1 MIERG
6 SAVTLATYNMPR
18 AVAFYRMLGF
28 ELVHGGDDA
37 AFTSFRAGTSFLN
50 LVGRAVD
57 AKKTTRMTRTSNE
70 VQHLGETG
78 GRIMKFLKPCVFLGL
93 LAILAI
99 WISSP
104 RAETLIPDVPHSYP
118 ADLLAHIRAA
128 AKAVP
133 GPLPIRINFIKIA
146 ESHRPLSDIVVGGS
160 QQDYVSARTAFQVV
174 FPGGWVMIDS
184 GMDETVHK
192 FFGFGRAEPY
202 WADRNALLQQ
212 ALTAAKLIVVTHEHG
227 DHVAGVIRTDAREEI
242 AAKTLLTRAQVQT
255 LTTYPQMPEIRLTPE
270 MARRYMVVDYEG
282 YLPVAPGIVLIK
294 APGHTP
300 GHQMVY
306 VRLASE
312 REYLFIG
319 DVGWT
324 LDAVK
329 QLKLRPEA
337 TMRRI
342 SESAPALMFELTWIK
357 EVMDREGLIV
367 IPSHDDILLKDLTA
381 KQLIGGELAPQ

>member
-1 MIERG
+1 
-6 SAVTLATYNMPR
+6 
-18 AVAFYRMLGF
+18 
-28 ELVHGGDDA
+28 
-37 AFTSFRAGTSFLN
+37 
-50 LVGRAVD
+50 
-57 AKKTTRMTRTSNE
+57 
-70 VQHLGETG
+70 
-78 GRIMKFLKPCVFLGL
+78 MKFFKPCVFLGL
-93 LAILAI
+93 LAVLAI
-99 WISSP
+99 WISSA
-104 RAETLIPDVPHSYP
+104 RAETLVPDVPHPYA
-118 ADLLAHIRAA
+118 ADLLTHIRAA

-146 ESHRPLSDIVVGGS
+146 ESHRPLSDIIVGGS
-160 QQDYVSARTAFQVV
+160 QQDYVSARTAFQVM

-202 WADRNALLQQ
+202 WADRNAIVQQ
-212 ALTAAKLIVVTHEHG
+212 ALIAAKLIVLTHEHG
-227 DHVAGVIRTDAREEI
+227 DHAAGVIRTNAREEI

-270 MARRYMVVDYEG
+270 MARSYIVIDYES

-306 VRLASE
+306 VRLASD

-324 LDAVK
+324 LDNVQ
-329 QLKLRPEA
+329 QLKLRPEV

-342 SESAPALMFELTWIK
+342 GESAPALMFELTWLK
-357 EVMDREGLIV
+357 EVIDHEGLIV

-381 KQLIGGELAPQ
+381 KQLIGGELALQ

>member
-1 MIERG
+1 
-6 SAVTLATYNMPR
+6 
-18 AVAFYRMLGF
+18 
-28 ELVHGGDDA
+28 
-37 AFTSFRAGTSFLN
+37 
-50 LVGRAVD
+50 
-57 AKKTTRMTRTSNE
+57 
-70 VQHLGETG
+70 
-78 GRIMKFLKPCVFLGL
+78 MKFLKPCVFLGL

-104 RAETLIPDVPHSYP
+104 RAETLIPDVPHSYA

-202 WADRNALLQQ
+202 WADRNVLLQQ

-227 DHVAGVIRTDAREEI
+227 DHVAGVIRTDARDEI

-270 MARRYMVVDYEG
+270 MARRYMVIDYES

-306 VRLASE
+306 VQLASE

-324 LDAVK
+324 LDNVK

-342 SESAPALMFELTWIK
+342 NESAPALMFELTWIK

-381 KQLIGGELAPQ
+381 KQLIGGELALQ

>member
-1 MIERG
+1 
-6 SAVTLATYNMPR
+6 
-18 AVAFYRMLGF
+18 
-28 ELVHGGDDA
+28 
-37 AFTSFRAGTSFLN
+37 
-50 LVGRAVD
+50 
-57 AKKTTRMTRTSNE
+57 
-70 VQHLGETG
+70 
-78 GRIMKFLKPCVFLGL
+78 MKFLRPFVFSGL
-93 LAILAI
+93 LAIFTTWMPSLH
-99 WISSP
+99 
-104 RAETLIPDVPHSYP
+104 AETLIPDVPHPYAS
-118 ADLLAHIRAA
+118 DLLMHVRAA

-133 GPLPIRINFIKIA
+133 GPLPTRINFTKIA
-146 ESHRPLSDIVVGGS
+146 ESHRPLSDIIVGGS

-192 FFGFGRAEPY
+192 FFGFGRVEPY
-202 WADRNALLQQ
+202 WADRNAILQQ
-212 ALTAAKLIVVTHEHG
+212 ALKAARLIVVTHEHG

-255 LTTYPQMPEIRLTPE
+255 LATYPQTPEIRLTPE
-270 MARRYMVVDYEG
+270 MARSYIVVDYDS
-282 YLPVAPGIVLIK
+282 YLPVAPGMVLIK

-324 LDAVK
+324 LENVK
-329 QLKLRPEA
+329 QLKSRPEA
-337 TMRRI
+337 TMRRV

-357 EVMDREGLIV
+357 DVMDHEGLIV

-381 KQLIGGELAPQ
+381 KQLIGDELAPP

>member
-1 MIERG
+1 
-6 SAVTLATYNMPR
+6 
-18 AVAFYRMLGF
+18 
-28 ELVHGGDDA
+28 
-37 AFTSFRAGTSFLN
+37 
-50 LVGRAVD
+50 
-57 AKKTTRMTRTSNE
+57 
-70 VQHLGETG
+70 
-78 GRIMKFLKPCVFLGL
+78 MKFLKSCVFLGL
-93 LAILAI
+93 LAIAAI
-99 WISSP
+99 WTSSP
-104 RAETLIPDVPHSYP
+104 RAETLIPDVPHAYA
-118 ADLLAHIRAA
+118 ADLLTHIRAA

-133 GPLPIRINFIKIA
+133 GPLPVRINFIKVA
-146 ESHRPLSDIVVGGS
+146 ESHRPLSDIIVGGS
-160 QQDYVSARTAFQVV
+160 QQDYVSARTAFQVM

-192 FFGFGRAEPY
+192 FFGFGRVEPY
-202 WADRNALLQQ
+202 WADRNAIVQQ
-212 ALTAAKLIVVTHEHG
+212 ALKAAKLIVVTHEHG

-270 MARRYMVVDYEG
+270 MARSYIVIDYES

-306 VRLASE
+306 VRLA
-312 REYLFIG
+312 FIG

-324 LDAVK
+324 LDNVK

-342 SESAPALMFELTWIK
+342 GESAPALMFESTWIK
-357 EVMDREGLIV
+357 EVMDHEGVIV
-367 IPSHDDILLKDLTA
+367 IPSHDDILLKDLAA
-381 KQLIGGELAPQ
+381 KQLIGGELALQ

>member
-1 MIERG
+1 MRHK
-6 SAVTLATYNMPR
+6 AD
-18 AVAFYRMLGF
+18 FYDM
-28 ELVHGGDDA
+28 
-37 AFTSFRAGTSFLN
+37 
-50 LVGRAVD
+50 
-57 AKKTTRMTRTSNE
+57 
-70 VQHLGETG
+70 QHLGETG
-78 GRIMKFLKPCVFLGL
+78 ERIMKFLKPCVFLGL

-104 RAETLIPDVPHSYP
+104 RAETLIPDVPHPYA
-118 ADLLAHIRAA
+118 ADLLTHIRAA

-146 ESHRPLSDIVVGGS
+146 ESHRPLSDIIVGGS

-184 GMDETVHK
+184 GMDEAVHK
-192 FFGFGRAEPY
+192 FFGFGRVEPY
-202 WADRNALLQQ
+202 WADRNAILQQ
-212 ALTAAKLIVVTHEHG
+212 ALTAAKLIVITHEHG

-242 AAKTLLTRAQVQT
+242 AAKTLLTRAQVKT

-270 MARRYMVVDYEG
+270 LARSYIVVDYES

-324 LDAVK
+324 LDNVK

-337 TMRRI
+337 SMRRI
-342 SESAPALMFELTWIK
+342 GESAPALMFELTWTK

-367 IPSHDDILLKDLTA
+367 IPSHDDILLRDLTA
-381 KQLIGGELAPQ
+381 KQLIGGELALQ

>member
-1 MIERG
+1 
-6 SAVTLATYNMPR
+6 
-18 AVAFYRMLGF
+18 
-28 ELVHGGDDA
+28 
-37 AFTSFRAGTSFLN
+37 
-50 LVGRAVD
+50 
-57 AKKTTRMTRTSNE
+57 MTRTSND

-160 QQDYVSARTAFQVV
+160 QQDYVSARTAFQVA

-227 DHVAGVIRTDAREEI
+227 DHVAGVIRTDARDEI

-270 MARRYMVVDYEG
+270 MARRYMVVDYES

-306 VRLASE
+306 VRLASD
-312 REYLFIG
+312 REYLLIG

-324 LDAVK
+324 LDNVK

-342 SESAPALMFELTWIK
+342 GESAPALMFELTWIK

-381 KQLIGGELAPQ
+381 KQLIGGELAVQ

>member
-1 MIERG
+1 
-6 SAVTLATYNMPR
+6 V
-18 AVAFYRMLGF
+18 
-28 ELVHGGDDA
+28 
-37 AFTSFRAGTSFLN
+37 
-50 LVGRAVD
+50 
-57 AKKTTRMTRTSNE
+57 
-70 VQHLGETG
+70 
-78 GRIMKFLKPCVFLGL
+78 KFLKPCVFLGP
-93 LAILAI
+93 LAILAV

-104 RAETLIPDVPHSYP
+104 RAETLIPDIPHSYD

-174 FPGGWVMIDS
+174 FPAGWVMIDS

-227 DHVAGVIRTDAREEI
+227 DHVAGVIRTDARDEI

-270 MARRYMVVDYEG
+270 MARRYMVMDYES

-324 LDAVK
+324 LDNVK

-342 SESAPALMFELTWIK
+342 GESAPALMFELTWIK

-381 KQLIGGELAPQ
+381 KQLIGGELALQ

>member
-1 MIERG
+1 M
-6 SAVTLATYNMPR
+6 
-18 AVAFYRMLGF
+18 
-28 ELVHGGDDA
+28 
-37 AFTSFRAGTSFLN
+37 
-50 LVGRAVD
+50 
-57 AKKTTRMTRTSNE
+57 
-70 VQHLGETG
+70 QHLGETG
-78 GRIMKFLKPCVFLGL
+78 ERIMKFLKPCVFLGL

-104 RAETLIPDVPHSYP
+104 RAETLIPDVPHPYA
-118 ADLLAHIRAA
+118 ADLLTHIRAA
-128 AKAVP
+128 AKAIP
-133 GPLPIRINFIKIA
+133 GPLPTRINFIKIA
-146 ESHRPLSDIVVGGS
+146 ESHRPLSDIIVGGS

-184 GMDETVHK
+184 GMDEAVHK
-192 FFGFGRAEPY
+192 FFGFGRVEPY
-202 WADRNALLQQ
+202 WADRNAILQQ
-212 ALTAAKLIVVTHEHG
+212 ALTAAKLIVITHEHG

-242 AAKTLLTRAQVQT
+242 ATKTLLTRAQVQT
-255 LTTYPQMPEIRLTPE
+255 LAAYPQMPEIRLTPE
-270 MARRYMVVDYEG
+270 MARSYIVIDYES

-324 LDAVK
+324 LDNVK

-342 SESAPALMFELTWIK
+342 GESAPALMFELTWIK

-381 KQLIGGELAPQ
+381 KQLIGGELALQ

>member
-1 MIERG
+1 MKC
-6 SAVTLATYNMPR
+6 LAPR
-18 AVAFYRMLGF
+18 VL
-28 ELVHGGDDA
+28 
-37 AFTSFRAGTSFLN
+37 
-50 LVGRAVD
+50 
-57 AKKTTRMTRTSNE
+57 
-70 VQHLGETG
+70 
-78 GRIMKFLKPCVFLGL
+78 LGL
-93 LAILAI
+93 LAICVI
-99 WISSP
+99 WNTSP
-104 RAETLIPDVPHSYP
+104 RAETLVPDVPHPYA
-118 ADLLAHIRAA
+118 ADLLTHVRAA

-133 GPLPIRINFIKIA
+133 GPLPTRINYIKIA
-146 ESHRPLSDIVVGGS
+146 ESHRPLSDIIVGGL

-174 FPGGWVMIDS
+174 FPEGWVMIDA

-202 WADRNALLQQ
+202 WEDRNAILQR

-227 DHVAGVIRTDAREEI
+227 DHVAGAIRTNAREEI
-242 AAKTLLTRAQVQT
+242 AAKTLLTSAQVQT

-270 MARRYMVVDYEG
+270 MARSYIVIDYER

-324 LDAVK
+324 LDNVK
-329 QLKLRPEA
+329 QLKLRPEG

-342 SESAPALMFELTWIK
+342 GESAPALMFALTWIK
-357 EVMDREGLIV
+357 DVMDHEGLIV

-381 KQLIGGELAPQ
+381 RQLIGGELALQ

>member
-1 MIERG
+1 
-6 SAVTLATYNMPR
+6 
-18 AVAFYRMLGF
+18 
-28 ELVHGGDDA
+28 
-37 AFTSFRAGTSFLN
+37 
-50 LVGRAVD
+50 
-57 AKKTTRMTRTSNE
+57 
-70 VQHLGETG
+70 
-78 GRIMKFLKPCVFLGL
+78 MKFLKPCISLGL
-93 LAILAI
+93 LAASAI
-99 WISSP
+99 WISSL
-104 RAETLIPDVPHSYP
+104 RAETLIPDVPHSYA
-118 ADLLAHIRAA
+118 ADLLTHIRAA

-133 GPLPIRINFIKIA
+133 GPLPTRINFIKIA
-146 ESHRPLSDIVVGGS
+146 ESHRPLSDIIVGGS

-174 FPGGWVMIDS
+174 FPGGSVMIDS

-202 WADRNALLQQ
+202 WADRNAILQQ
-212 ALTAAKLIVVTHEHG
+212 ALTAAKLVIITHEHG
-227 DHVAGVIRTDAREEI
+227 DHVAGVIRTSAREEI
-242 AAKTLLTRAQVQT
+242 AAKTLLTRAQLQT

-270 MARRYMVVDYEG
+270 MARSYIVIDYES
-282 YLPVAPGIVLIK
+282 YLPVAPGMVLIK

-324 LDAVK
+324 LDNVK

-342 SESAPALMFELTWIK
+342 GESAPALMFELTWVK

-367 IPSHDDILLKDLTA
+367 IPSHDEILLKDLTA
-381 KQLIGGELAPQ
+381 KRLIGGELELQ

>member
-1 MIERG
+1 M
-6 SAVTLATYNMPR
+6 
-18 AVAFYRMLGF
+18 
-28 ELVHGGDDA
+28 
-37 AFTSFRAGTSFLN
+37 
-50 LVGRAVD
+50 
-57 AKKTTRMTRTSNE
+57 
-70 VQHLGETG
+70 QHLGEAG

-104 RAETLIPDVPHSYP
+104 RAETLIPDVPHSYA

-202 WADRNALLQQ
+202 WADRNVLLQQ

-227 DHVAGVIRTDAREEI
+227 DHVAGVIRTDARDEI

-270 MARRYMVVDYEG
+270 MARRYMVIDYES

-306 VRLASE
+306 VQLASE

-324 LDAVK
+324 LDNVK

-342 SESAPALMFELTWIK
+342 NESAPALMFELTWIK

-381 KQLIGGELAPQ
+381 KQLIGGELALQ

>member
-1 MIERG
+1 
-6 SAVTLATYNMPR
+6 
-18 AVAFYRMLGF
+18 
-28 ELVHGGDDA
+28 
-37 AFTSFRAGTSFLN
+37 
-50 LVGRAVD
+50 
-57 AKKTTRMTRTSNE
+57 
-70 VQHLGETG
+70 
-78 GRIMKFLKPCVFLGL
+78 
-93 LAILAI
+93 
-99 WISSP
+99 
-104 RAETLIPDVPHSYP
+104 LIPDVPHSYA
-118 ADLLAHIRAA
+118 ADLLTHIRAA

-133 GPLPIRINFIKIA
+133 GPLPTRINFIKIA
-146 ESHRPLSDIVVGGS
+146 ESHRPLSDIIVGGS

-174 FPGGWVMIDS
+174 FPGGSVMIDS

-202 WADRNALLQQ
+202 WADRNAILQQ
-212 ALTAAKLIVVTHEHG
+212 ALTAAKLVIITHEHG
-227 DHVAGVIRTDAREEI
+227 DHVAGVIRTSAREEI
-242 AAKTLLTRAQVQT
+242 AAKTLLTRAQLQT

-270 MARRYMVVDYEG
+270 MARSYIVIDYES
-282 YLPVAPGIVLIK
+282 YLPVAPGMVLIK

-324 LDAVK
+324 LDNVK

-342 SESAPALMFELTWIK
+342 GESAPALMFELTWVK

-367 IPSHDDILLKDLTA
+367 IPSHDEILLKDLTA
-381 KQLIGGELAPQ
+381 KRLIGGELELQ

>member
-1 MIERG
+1 
-6 SAVTLATYNMPR
+6 
-18 AVAFYRMLGF
+18 
-28 ELVHGGDDA
+28 
-37 AFTSFRAGTSFLN
+37 
-50 LVGRAVD
+50 
-57 AKKTTRMTRTSNE
+57 
-70 VQHLGETG
+70 
-78 GRIMKFLKPCVFLGL
+78 MKFFKPCVFLGL
-93 LAILAI
+93 LAVLAI
-99 WISSP
+99 WISSA
-104 RAETLIPDVPHSYP
+104 RAETLVPDVPHPYA
-118 ADLLAHIRAA
+118 ADLLTHIRAA

-146 ESHRPLSDIVVGGS
+146 ESHRPLSDIIVGGS
-160 QQDYVSARTAFQVV
+160 QQDYVSARTAFQVM
-174 FPGGWVMIDS
+174 FPEGWVMIDS

-202 WADRNALLQQ
+202 WADRNAIVQQ
-212 ALTAAKLIVVTHEHG
+212 ALIAAKLIVLTHEHG
-227 DHVAGVIRTDAREEI
+227 DHAAGVIRTNAREEI

-270 MARRYMVVDYEG
+270 MARSYIVIDYES

-306 VRLASE
+306 VRLASD

-324 LDAVK
+324 LDNVQ
-329 QLKLRPEA
+329 QLKLRPEV

-342 SESAPALMFELTWIK
+342 GESAPALMFELTWLK
-357 EVMDREGLIV
+357 EVIDHEGLIV

-381 KQLIGGELAPQ
+381 KQLIGGELALQ